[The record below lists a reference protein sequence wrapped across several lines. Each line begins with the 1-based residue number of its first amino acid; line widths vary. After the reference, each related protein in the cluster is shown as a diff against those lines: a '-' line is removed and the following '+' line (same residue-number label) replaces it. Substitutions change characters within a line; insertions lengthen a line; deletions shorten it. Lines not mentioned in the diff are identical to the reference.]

1 MKSSFTVTCGCGEA
15 FPLNAIGTQFPK
27 DAQCP
32 KCRLAIWLV
41 EPLGN
46 VVGMTIL
53 GRAAT
58 ELKNGDWTLA
68 IVLGAMAIECEL
80 VYLFMKWRRIDLM
93 SARMPTDTD
102 QEEWE
107 QQWRDDVRT
116 IAARLDKVSRLLTG
130 QAFDSFLSKHTE
142 LLQTIQSRY
151 PAYKGVTS
159 PKDFFVRELFHR
171 RNKIVHLG
179 EIDFQQADAEMCFT
193 LATSLSQILASM
205 DAQAR
210 QVLDTRYKAAQSQ
223 GRS

>member
-1 MKSSFTVTCGCGEA
+1 MKSSFTVTCSCDET
-15 FPLNAIGTQFPK
+15 FPLNAIGTQVPK

-32 KCRLAIWLV
+32 KCHSAIWLV

-80 VYLFMKWRRIDLM
+80 VYLFMKWKRIDLM

-102 QEEWE
+102 EEEWE
-107 QQWRDDVRT
+107 KQWRDDVRT
-116 IAARLDKVSRLLTG
+116 IAAPLDKVSRLLTG
-130 QAFDSFLSKHTE
+130 QAFDSFLSQHTK
-142 LLQTIQSRY
+142 TIQSRY
-151 PAYKGVTS
+151 PAYKGVAS

-171 RNKIVHLG
+171 RNKIVHFG

-210 QVLDTRYKAAQSQ
+210 QVLDTKHKAAQTQ